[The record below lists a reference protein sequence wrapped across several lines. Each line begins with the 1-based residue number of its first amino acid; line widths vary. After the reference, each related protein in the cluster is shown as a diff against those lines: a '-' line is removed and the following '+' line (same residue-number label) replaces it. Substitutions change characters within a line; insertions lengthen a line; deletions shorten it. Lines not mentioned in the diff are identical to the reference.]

1 METTKL
7 LKDVLLWVDY
17 LDNEPCIRIL
27 KTEIFMV
34 IATIRCAH
42 QMRLTGIL
50 LLGALLQLTN
60 RTITHCDP
68 AIKGEHDSAVLHV
81 RELKLEN
88 NSRGIL
94 VRQAELVSIVD
105 STFVNNKW
113 LFAKEGRGVAA
124 LSATRTRRL
133 IITFVLSESVDV

>member
-1 METTKL
+1 
-7 LKDVLLWVDY
+7 
-17 LDNEPCIRIL
+17 
-27 KTEIFMV
+27 MV

-42 QMRLTGIL
+42 QMRLTVIL

-60 RTITHCDP
+60 
-68 AIKGEHDSAVLHV
+68 IKVEHDSAVLHV

-133 IITFVLSESVDV
+133 IITFVPSESVDV